1 MTQTQ
6 KVSREKQ
13 VPLEMDT
20 HTDIHIFQMLR
31 FGHIC
36 MSLYVR
42 HIIYHLATFPDQ
54 YFPN

>member
-20 HTDIHIFQMLR
+20 HTGIHIFQMLR

-42 HIIYHLATFPDQ
+42 HIIYHLATFPD
-54 YFPN
+54 